1 MSAQRQPCRKCL
13 LSDEADQA
21 AYATVKDYIDSL
33 PPERRTDEKTYRAL
47 LPAVIFAVYWFGFG
61 VLLTV
66 LLSVASAI
74 LSEFLMEKALR
85 RPVTIDDGSA
95 AVTGLLLA
103 LTLPAGTPW
112 YVPVLGSVFA
122 ICIAKQVFGGLGDNF
137 VNPALAG
144 RAFLLASFPAAM
156 TTYPLVVDA
165 VTSATPLSSEFAGSV
180 DYLQAFI
187 GRIGGCIGEVS
198 TLALLIGAA
207 YLLIRRVI
215 DWRIPL
221 SYLGTMA
228 LLTVIGGG
236 NVLDSVLL
244 GGTVLGAFFMAT
256 DYVTS
261 PVTSWGRVIYG
272 VGIGIINYTIR
283 RWGAYPEG
291 TTYAILLMNIAAPL
305 IERFTRPRKY
315 GEVKRHA

>member
-1 MSAQRQPCRKCL
+1 MSQFTVSLSPHVRSGATTRRIMLDVCL
-13 LSDEADQA
+13 
-21 AYATVKDYIDSL
+21 
-33 PPERRTDEKTYRAL
+33 AL

-156 TTYPLVVDA
+156 TTYPLVADA

>member
-1 MSAQRQPCRKCL
+1 MSQLTVSLSPHVRSGATTRRIMLDVCL
-13 LSDEADQA
+13 
-21 AYATVKDYIDSL
+21 
-33 PPERRTDEKTYRAL
+33 AL

-156 TTYPLVVDA
+156 TTYPLVADA
-165 VTSATPLSSEFAGSV
+165 VTSATLLSSEFAGSV

-315 GEVKRHA
+315 GVVKRHA

>member
-1 MSAQRQPCRKCL
+1 MSQLTVSLSPHVRSGATTRRIMLDVCL
-13 LSDEADQA
+13 
-21 AYATVKDYIDSL
+21 
-33 PPERRTDEKTYRAL
+33 AL

-66 LLSVASAI
+66 LRSVASAI

-156 TTYPLVVDA
+156 TTYPLVADA

>member
-1 MSAQRQPCRKCL
+1 MSQLTVSLSPHVRSGATTRRIMLDVCL
-13 LSDEADQA
+13 
-21 AYATVKDYIDSL
+21 
-33 PPERRTDEKTYRAL
+33 AL

-74 LSEFLMEKALR
+74 LSEFLMEKALK

-156 TTYPLVVDA
+156 TTYPLVADA

>member
-1 MSAQRQPCRKCL
+1 MSQLTVSLSPHVRSGATTRRIMLDVCL
-13 LSDEADQA
+13 
-21 AYATVKDYIDSL
+21 
-33 PPERRTDEKTYRAL
+33 AL

-112 YVPVLGSVFA
+112 YVPVLGSIFA

-156 TTYPLVVDA
+156 TTYPLVADA

>member
-1 MSAQRQPCRKCL
+1 MSQLTVSLSPHVRSGATTRRIMLDVCL
-13 LSDEADQA
+13 
-21 AYATVKDYIDSL
+21 
-33 PPERRTDEKTYRAL
+33 AL

-156 TTYPLVVDA
+156 TTYPLVADA

-244 GGTVLGAFFMAT
+244 GGTVLGALFMAT

>member
-1 MSAQRQPCRKCL
+1 MSQLTVSLSPHVRSGATTRRIMLDVCL
-13 LSDEADQA
+13 
-21 AYATVKDYIDSL
+21 
-33 PPERRTDEKTYRAL
+33 AL

-156 TTYPLVVDA
+156 TTYPLVADA

-207 YLLIRRVI
+207 YLLVRRVI

>member
-1 MSAQRQPCRKCL
+1 
-13 LSDEADQA
+13 
-21 AYATVKDYIDSL
+21 
-33 PPERRTDEKTYRAL
+33 
-47 LPAVIFAVYWFGFG
+47 
-61 VLLTV
+61 
-66 LLSVASAI
+66 
-74 LSEFLMEKALR
+74 MEKALR

-156 TTYPLVVDA
+156 TTYPLVADA

>member
-1 MSAQRQPCRKCL
+1 MSQLTVSLSPHVRSGATTRRIMLDVCL
-13 LSDEADQA
+13 
-21 AYATVKDYIDSL
+21 
-33 PPERRTDEKTYRAL
+33 AL

-156 TTYPLVVDA
+156 TTYPLVADA

-180 DYLQAFI
+180 DYLQAII

>member
-1 MSAQRQPCRKCL
+1 MSQLTVSLSPHVRSGATTRRIMLDVCL
-13 LSDEADQA
+13 
-21 AYATVKDYIDSL
+21 
-33 PPERRTDEKTYRAL
+33 AL

-156 TTYPLVVDA
+156 TTYPLVADA

-291 TTYAILLMNIAAPL
+291 TTYAILLMNITAPL

>member
-1 MSAQRQPCRKCL
+1 MSQLTVSLSPHVRSGATTRRIMLDVCL
-13 LSDEADQA
+13 
-21 AYATVKDYIDSL
+21 
-33 PPERRTDEKTYRAL
+33 AL

-112 YVPVLGSVFA
+112 YVPVLGSVFV

-156 TTYPLVVDA
+156 TTYPLVADA

-198 TLALLIGAA
+198 TLALLIGAV

>member
-1 MSAQRQPCRKCL
+1 MSQLTVSLSPHVRSGATTRRIMLDVCL
-13 LSDEADQA
+13 
-21 AYATVKDYIDSL
+21 
-33 PPERRTDEKTYRAL
+33 AL

-156 TTYPLVVDA
+156 TTYPLVADA

-261 PVTSWGRVIYG
+261 PVTSWGRVIYS

-315 GEVKRHA
+315 GEGKRHA

>member
-1 MSAQRQPCRKCL
+1 MSQLTVSLSPHVRSGATTRRIMLDVCL
-13 LSDEADQA
+13 
-21 AYATVKDYIDSL
+21 
-33 PPERRTDEKTYRAL
+33 AL

-156 TTYPLVVDA
+156 TTYPLVADA

-244 GGTVLGAFFMAT
+244 GGTVLGACFMAT

>member
-1 MSAQRQPCRKCL
+1 MSQLTVSLSPHVRSGATTRRIMLDVCL
-13 LSDEADQA
+13 
-21 AYATVKDYIDSL
+21 
-33 PPERRTDEKTYRAL
+33 AL

-156 TTYPLVVDA
+156 TTYPLVADA

-272 VGIGIINYTIR
+272 VGIVIINYTIR

>member
-1 MSAQRQPCRKCL
+1 MSQLTVSLSPHVRSGATTRRIMLDVCL
-13 LSDEADQA
+13 
-21 AYATVKDYIDSL
+21 
-33 PPERRTDEKTYRAL
+33 AL

-85 RPVTIDDGSA
+85 HPVTIDDGSA

-144 RAFLLASFPAAM
+144 RAFLLA
-156 TTYPLVVDA
+156 
-165 VTSATPLSSEFAGSV
+165 TPLSSEFAGSV

-198 TLALLIGAA
+198 TLALLIGAV

>member
-1 MSAQRQPCRKCL
+1 MSQLTVSLSPHVRSGATTRRIMLDVCL
-13 LSDEADQA
+13 
-21 AYATVKDYIDSL
+21 
-33 PPERRTDEKTYRAL
+33 AL

-156 TTYPLVVDA
+156 TTYPLVADA

-207 YLLIRRVI
+207 YLLIRHVI

-228 LLTVIGGG
+228 LLTMIGGG

>member
-1 MSAQRQPCRKCL
+1 MNQLTVSLSPHVRSGATTRRIMLDVCL
-13 LSDEADQA
+13 
-21 AYATVKDYIDSL
+21 
-33 PPERRTDEKTYRAL
+33 AL

-156 TTYPLVVDA
+156 TTYPLVADA

-180 DYLQAFI
+180 DYLQAFL

>member
-1 MSAQRQPCRKCL
+1 MSQLTVSLSPHVRSGATTRRIMLDVCL
-13 LSDEADQA
+13 
-21 AYATVKDYIDSL
+21 
-33 PPERRTDEKTYRAL
+33 AL
-47 LPAVIFAVYWFGFG
+47 LPAVIFAGYWFGFG

-156 TTYPLVVDA
+156 TTYPLVADA

-261 PVTSWGRVIYG
+261 PVTSWGR
-272 VGIGIINYTIR
+272 
-283 RWGAYPEG
+283 
-291 TTYAILLMNIAAPL
+291 L
-305 IERFTRPRKY
+305 
-315 GEVKRHA
+315 

>member
-1 MSAQRQPCRKCL
+1 MSQLTVSLSPHVRSGATTRRIMLDVCL
-13 LSDEADQA
+13 
-21 AYATVKDYIDSL
+21 
-33 PPERRTDEKTYRAL
+33 AL

-156 TTYPLVVDA
+156 TTYPLVADA

-236 NVLDSVLL
+236 NVLDSLLL

>member
-1 MSAQRQPCRKCL
+1 MSQLTVSLSPHVRSGATTRRIMLDVCL
-13 LSDEADQA
+13 
-21 AYATVKDYIDSL
+21 
-33 PPERRTDEKTYRAL
+33 AL
-47 LPAVIFAVYWFGFG
+47 LPAVIFAVYWIGFG

-156 TTYPLVVDA
+156 TTYPLVADA

-187 GRIGGCIGEVS
+187 GCIGGCIGEVS
-198 TLALLIGAA
+198 TLALLIGAV